1 MDPFWTAGE
10 SFLSTNTSMK
20 RTTAVLAFFVAAVLA
35 GVFVN
40 STLLS
45 ASPVVKEKFMQKE
58 KGMPLETGPVK
69 GFSSSPLL
77 GTEPLPTPEHPYDQV
92 DDQKLYEFANNKQ
105 SPDCKGSPF
114 SGDLGYVCLTDAQR
128 AEFASRGGNRA
139 S

>member
-1 MDPFWTAGE
+1 
-10 SFLSTNTSMK
+10 MK

-45 ASPVVKEKFMQKE
+45 ASPAVKEKFMQKE

-92 DDQKLYEFANNKQ
+92 DDQKLYEFADNRQ
-105 SPDCKGSPF
+105 SADCKGSPF

>member
-1 MDPFWTAGE
+1 
-10 SFLSTNTSMK
+10 MK

-45 ASPVVKEKFMQKE
+45 ASPAVKEKFMQKE
-58 KGMPLETGPVK
+58 KGMPLETGAVK

-105 SPDCKGSPF
+105 SPECMGSPF
-114 SGDLGYVCLTDAQR
+114 SGDMGYVCLTDAQR
-128 AEFASRGGNRA
+128 AEFASRGGNR
-139 S
+139 SS